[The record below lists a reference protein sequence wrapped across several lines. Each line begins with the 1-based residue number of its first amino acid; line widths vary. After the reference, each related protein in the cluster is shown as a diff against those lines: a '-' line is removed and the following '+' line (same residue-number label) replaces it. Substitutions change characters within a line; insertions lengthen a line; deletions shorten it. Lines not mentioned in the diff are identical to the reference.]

1 MKIILKITL
10 LFSVLNNLSICFRI
24 YDGNNKGNLFLYTNK
39 RNNILNRNKYN
50 ANKECKSSILYNKD
64 IQNSDISSEEK
75 EALIR
80 EQIKKEKEEYEK
92 IKQENKDFINNNFE
106 YISNNIPINVEKR
119 YAYEK
124 FKYSHELLTY
134 IFFVINLFKHEQ
146 FKNKLYKEYLQKE
159 AFKENKNVISL
170 HKNDKEHHISILNN
184 TKNNMTHIQN
194 QRNHNLI
201 SNFIH
206 RFGDK
211 FKFFNTP
218 DKIQREDLAN
228 MFKMEQQDK
237 EKFFKKIKIKNE
249 KTNEYYFVIY
259 YCNWKYECMA
269 LYNAFH
275 NILNNN
281 YNNIN
286 FYEIL
291 HKEDEEKQE
300 SELDDDEQ
308 EIGSNKKGKRKNE
321 DEIDQQE
328 EDTDENDLTIKDIEQ
343 IKQMY
348 IKDLQSN
355 KVMDMESLLKE
366 EYNTNEEN
374 NSEQN
379 DKEKGETSGT
389 NKEGTTPIDGTTEEK
404 KTKSFQEIM
413 EEEKK
418 KLDEEFFLYG
428 YSKYEDQEQI
438 KKEEQLIKESK
449 RIIKEEKLNK
459 TRLNSK
465 KDFDNILNDFYISMD
480 NYKRYYNYSKNDDN
494 NDIINQDTNK
504 HADIQDQRKRKLTKN
519 NHNHIDVADIN
530 ISNSNQ
536 DRNNKNI
543 DHDDNLNNNN
553 NNNKTKVNINVI
565 FVRISN
571 STVIGKTKNIKKKI
585 KKKWIYSHEKEI
597 KFYELILSLMLN
609 ENIYYKNIPHMDI
622 FSLSYNKQ
630 NLFEFFNSIQSNL
643 KHSFIH
649 KNNVYDIYNHIQN
662 GALDIY
668 NFNIYDKSTYHHN
681 GLQNNEMNIHNDD
694 INIHNDDINIHNDD
708 INIHNDDI
716 NTHSD
721 DMNIHNDDVVMEEL
735 DINDEINDMENYGVI
750 YDKLVDDT
758 NEYDI
763 NNNQEYMYN
772 NNMDNT
778 VDTTPINTKNH
789 NKKKKSKYETLFK
802 QKYINVLVN
811 NIRNKISIEKISSIS
826 NVDNYSNYTVDT
838 FKHISLNNIFKKNYT
853 HEHFKIDKNYVY
865 YLNHKIPKD
874 IFPFILQL
882 SLAFKYEHTHILINA
897 PKKIEFIYRNV

>member
-24 YDGNNKGNLFLYTNK
+24 YDGNNKGNLFLYSNK

-50 ANKECKSSILYNKD
+50 TNKKSKSILYNKE
-64 IQNSDISSEEK
+64 IENSNISSEEK

-159 AFKENKNVISL
+159 ALKENQNVISS
-170 HKNDKEHHISILNN
+170 HRNDKEHDISVVLNN
-184 TKNNMTHIQN
+184 TENNMTHIQK

-228 MFKMEQQDK
+228 MFKMEQEDK
-237 EKFFKKIKIKNE
+237 EKFFKNIKIKNE

-291 HKEDEEKQE
+291 HKQDEEKQE
-300 SELDDDEQ
+300 SEIDDDEQ
-308 EIGSNKKGKRKNE
+308 DIGSNKKGKKKKG
-321 DEIDQQE
+321 DENDKQE
-328 EDTDENDLTIKDIEQ
+328 EDSDENDLTIKDIEQ

-355 KVMDMESLLKE
+355 KVMDMESLLNE
-366 EYNTNEEN
+366 EYNTNVED
-374 NSEQN
+374 NSEQK
-379 DKEKGETSGT
+379 DKEKGETSGI
-389 NKEGTTPIDGTTEEK
+389 NKEGTTPTDNTSEEK

-428 YSKYEDQEQI
+428 YSKYEDEEQI

-480 NYKRYYNYSKNDDN
+480 NYKHYYNYSNSDDN
-494 NDIINQDTNK
+494 TDIINEDTNK
-504 HADIQDQRKRKLTKN
+504 DTEIQDERKRKLTKN
-519 NHNHIDVADIN
+519 NHNDINVADIN
-530 ISNSNQ
+530 ISNSKQ
-536 DRNNKNI
+536 DINNKNV
-543 DHDDNLNNNN
+543 DHDYNNNN
-553 NNNKTKVNINVI
+553 NKKTKVNINVI

-630 NLFEFFNSIQSNL
+630 NLFEFFNSIQTNL

-649 KNNVYDIYNHIQN
+649 KNNVYDIYNHIHN

-668 NFNIYDKSTYHHN
+668 NFNIYDKSAYQN
-681 GLQNNEMNIHNDD
+681 GLQNNHMNIQNDD
-694 INIHNDDINIHNDD
+694 INIQN
-708 INIHNDDI
+708 
-716 NTHSD
+716 D
-721 DMNIHNDDVVMEEL
+721 DMNTQNVDMNTQNVDMNTQNDDVVLEEL
-735 DINDEINDMENYGVI
+735 DINDEIHDMENYGVI

-758 NEYDI
+758 NENDI
-763 NNNQEYMYN
+763 NNNQEIIYN
-772 NNMDNT
+772 NNMDDT
-778 VDTTPINTKNH
+778 IDTTPINTKNH

-838 FKHISLNNIFKKNYT
+838 FKNISLNNIFKKNYT

-897 PKKIEFIYRNV
+897 PKKVEFIYRNV

>member
-10 LFSVLNNLSICFRI
+10 LFSLLNNLSMCFRI
-24 YDGNNKGNLFLYTNK
+24 YDGNNKGNLFLYSNK

-50 ANKECKSSILYNKD
+50 TNKKCKSILYNKD
-64 IQNSDISSEEK
+64 IDNSNISSEEK

-80 EQIKKEKEEYEK
+80 EQIKKEKEQYEK

-146 FKNKLYKEYLQKE
+146 FKNKLYKEYLEKE
-159 AFKENKNVISL
+159 ALKENKNIISS
-170 HKNDKEHHISILNN
+170 HQNDKEHDISVLNN
-184 TKNNMTHIQN
+184 TEKNMTHIQKE
-194 QRNHNLI
+194 RNHKLI

-228 MFKMEQQDK
+228 MFKMEQEDK

-291 HKEDEEKQE
+291 HKQDEEKQE

-308 EIGSNKKGKRKNE
+308 ETGSNKKGKKKKG
-321 DEIDQQE
+321 DKYDQQE
-328 EDTDENDLTIKDIEQ
+328 GDSDENDLSIKDIEQ

-355 KVMDMESLLKE
+355 KVMDMESILNE
-366 EYNTNEEN
+366 EYNTNAED
-374 NSEQN
+374 NSEGN
-379 DKEKGETSGT
+379 DKGKNETSGT
-389 NKEGTTPIDGTTEEK
+389 DKEGTTPTDNTSEEK
-404 KTKSFQEIM
+404 KTKTFQEIM

-418 KLDEEFFLYG
+418 KLDEEFFLHG
-428 YSKYEDQEQI
+428 YSKYEDEEQI

-465 KDFDNILNDFYISMD
+465 NDFNNILNDFYIYMD
-480 NYKRYYNYSKNDDN
+480 NYKRYYNYSNNDDN
-494 NDIINQDTNK
+494 SDIINQNTNK
-504 HADIQDQRKRKLTKN
+504 DTEIDDQTKKKDQTKSKKKKNIHNDIN
-519 NHNHIDVADIN
+519 VGDIN
-530 ISNSNQ
+530 ISNSNH
-536 DRNNKNI
+536 DINNQNV
-543 DHDDNLNNNN
+543 DDV

-622 FSLSYNKQ
+622 FSLTYNKQ
-630 NLFEFFNSIQSNL
+630 NLFEFFNSIQTNL

-649 KNNVYDIYNHIQN
+649 KNNVYDIYNHIHG

-668 NFNIYDKSTYHHN
+668 NFNIYDKSTYQN
-681 GLQNNEMNIHNDD
+681 GVQNDD
-694 INIHNDDINIHNDD
+694 VNIQN
-708 INIHNDDI
+708 
-716 NTHSD
+716 D
-721 DMNIHNDDVVMEEL
+721 DMNIQNDDMNIKNDDMNIQNDDVNIQNDDVVLEEL
-735 DINDEINDMENYGVI
+735 DINDEIHDMENYGVI
-750 YDKLVDDT
+750 YDKLEEDT
-758 NEYDI
+758 NENDL
-763 NNNQEYMYN
+763 NNNQENMYN
-772 NNMDNT
+772 NNMDDT
-778 VDTTPINTKNH
+778 VDTNPINIKKH

-802 QKYINVLVN
+802 QKYINILVN

-838 FKHISLNNIFKKNYT
+838 FKHISLNNIFKKNST

-897 PKKIEFIYRNV
+897 PKKVEFIYRNV

>member
-24 YDGNNKGNLFLYTNK
+24 YGGNNKGNLFLHSNK

-50 ANKECKSSILYNKD
+50 TNKKCKSILYNKD
-64 IQNSDISSEEK
+64 IESSDISSEEK

-159 AFKENKNVISL
+159 ALKENKNVISS
-170 HKNDKEHHISILNN
+170 HKNDKELDMSVLNN
-184 TKNNMTHIQN
+184 TENKMAHIQKE
-194 QRNHNLI
+194 RNHNLI

-218 DKIQREDLAN
+218 EKIQREDLAN
-228 MFKMEQQDK
+228 MFKMEQEDK
-237 EKFFKKIKIKNE
+237 ENFFKKIKIKNE

-291 HKEDEEKQE
+291 HKQDEEKQE

-308 EIGSNKKGKRKNE
+308 EIGSNKKGKKKKG
-321 DEIDQQE
+321 DENDQQE
-328 EDTDENDLTIKDIEQ
+328 EDTDENDLTKKDIEQ

-355 KVMDMESLLKE
+355 KIMDMESLLNE
-366 EYNTNEEN
+366 EYNTNEED
-374 NSEQN
+374 NSERN
-379 DKEKGETSGT
+379 DKEKGETKGI
-389 NKEGTTPIDGTTEEK
+389 NKEGTTPTDNTTEETET
-404 KTKSFQEIM
+404 KTKTFQEIM

-418 KLDEEFFLYG
+418 KLDEEFFLHG
-428 YSKYEDQEQI
+428 YSKYEDEEQI

-465 KDFDNILNDFYISMD
+465 KDFDNILNDFYISME
-480 NYKRYYNYSKNDDN
+480 NYKRYYNYSNNDDH
-494 NDIINQDTNK
+494 NDTINEDTNK
-504 HADIQDQRKRKLTKN
+504 DTQIQDQRKRKLTKN
-519 NHNHIDVADIN
+519 YDNHIHVADIN
-530 ISNSNQ
+530 ISNANQ
-536 DRNNKNI
+536 DINNKNV
-543 DHDDNLNNNN
+543 DHHE
-553 NNNKTKVNINVI
+553 NNKTKVNINVI

-585 KKKWIYSHEKEI
+585 KKKWIYSHDKEI

-630 NLFEFFNSIQSNL
+630 NLFEFFNSIQTNL

-649 KNNVYDIYNHIQN
+649 KNNVYDIYNHIHN
-662 GALDIY
+662 GPLDIY
-668 NFNIYDKSTYHHN
+668 NFNIYDKSTYGNKVHN
-681 GLQNNEMNIHNDD
+681 DNMNVQNDDINLQNDDMNIHN
-694 INIHNDDINIHNDD
+694 
-708 INIHNDDI
+708 
-716 NTHSD
+716 D

-735 DINDEINDMENYGVI
+735 DINDEIDDMENYGVI

-758 NEYDI
+758 NENDI

-778 VDTTPINTKNH
+778 IDTTPINTKNH

-811 NIRNKISIEKISSIS
+811 NIRNKISIEKITSIS
-826 NVDNYSNYTVDT
+826 NVDNYSNYTVET
-838 FKHISLNNIFKKNYT
+838 FKHISLNNVFKKNST
-853 HEHFKIDKNYVY
+853 HEHFKIDTNYVY

-897 PKKIEFIYRNV
+897 PKKVEFIYSNV

>member
-10 LFSVLNNLSICFRI
+10 LFSVINNLSICFRI
-24 YDGNNKGNLFLYTNK
+24 YGGNNKGNLFLHSNK

-50 ANKECKSSILYNKD
+50 TNKKCKSILYNKD
-64 IQNSDISSEEK
+64 IENRDISSEEK

-159 AFKENKNVISL
+159 ASKENKNVISS
-170 HKNDKEHHISILNN
+170 HKNDKEHDMLVLNN
-184 TKNNMTHIQN
+184 TENDMAHIQK

-218 DKIQREDLAN
+218 EKIQREDLAN
-228 MFKMEQQDK
+228 MFKMEQEDK

-291 HKEDEEKQE
+291 HKQDEEKQK

-308 EIGSNKKGKRKNE
+308 EIGSNKKGKKKIG
-321 DEIDQQE
+321 DENDQQE
-328 EDTDENDLTIKDIEQ
+328 EDTDENDLTKKDIEQ

-355 KVMDMESLLKE
+355 KVMDMESLLNE
-366 EYNTNEEN
+366 EYNINEEN
-374 NSEQN
+374 NSERN
-379 DKEKGETSGT
+379 DKEKGETKGS
-389 NKEGTTPIDGTTEEK
+389 NKEGTTPTDNTTEETET
-404 KTKSFQEIM
+404 KTKTFQEIM

-418 KLDEEFFLYG
+418 KLDEEFFLHG
-428 YSKYEDQEQI
+428 YSKYEDEEQI

-465 KDFDNILNDFYISMD
+465 KDFDNILNDFYISMN
-480 NYKRYYNYSKNDDN
+480 NYKRYYNYSNNDDN
-494 NDIINQDTNK
+494 NDIINEDTNEDTNK
-504 HADIQDQRKRKLTKN
+504 DTNKDTEIEDQRKRKLTKN
-519 NHNHIDVADIN
+519 NDNHIHAADIN
-530 ISNSNQ
+530 IPNSNQ
-536 DRNNKNI
+536 DINNKNV
-543 DHDDNLNNNN
+543 DQDE
-553 NNNKTKVNINVI
+553 NNKTKVNINVI

-630 NLFEFFNSIQSNL
+630 NLFEFFNSIQTNL

-649 KNNVYDIYNHIQN
+649 KNNVYDIYNHIHN

-668 NFNIYDKSTYHHN
+668 NFNIYDKSTYGNRLHN
-681 GLQNNEMNIHNDD
+681 NDMNVQNDDMNLQNDNMNIHN
-694 INIHNDDINIHNDD
+694 
-708 INIHNDDI
+708 
-716 NTHSD
+716 D

-735 DINDEINDMENYGVI
+735 DINDEIHDMENYGVI
-750 YDKLVDDT
+750 YDNLVDDT
-758 NEYDI
+758 NENDI
-763 NNNQEYMYN
+763 NNNEEYMNN

-778 VDTTPINTKNH
+778 IDTTPINTKNH

-838 FKHISLNNIFKKNYT
+838 FKHISLNNIFKKNST
-853 HEHFKIDKNYVY
+853 HEHFKIDTNYVY

-897 PKKIEFIYRNV
+897 PKKVEFIYRNV